1 MLAMAPAQCHPWC
14 RCERHLEMKEDM
26 VFSLMQNAVN
36 SALLPAER
44 KAELRTA
51 LREGFAEAAA

>member
-1 MLAMAPAQCHPWC
+1 MLAMDPAQSHPWC

-36 SALLPAER
+36 AALLPAER
-44 KAELRTA
+44 KAEFT
-51 LREGFAEAAA
+51 